1 MLLGFS
7 NYSTFCSS
15 RQFWNKSILHWSSP
29 VSNRHICKW
38 LFFLLWQ
45 ERGEKDRS
53 LREERKQ
60 EVKHVLMSEWEPHT
74 SLLVKFRLS
83 GLQTVGSRE
92 LVGRREPRFLP
103 LAAVTGSSSSW
114 KHPAAYLNLSLE
126 QNNSSFKVL
135 ELLQLNLRICPL
147 NPGCFLST
155 LKEGRI
161 RRLWSYSMRAIC
173 PGTQSKGLGFGEKS
187 LQVILQEAYQAD
199 IKNIQV
205 QSSSI
210 FIC

>member
-1 MLLGFS
+1 MRTSYQLAREVQ
-7 NYSTFCSS
+7 TFWVTD
-15 RQFWNKSILHWSSP
+15 RGKQGAGGVDRSP
-29 VSNRHICKW
+29 GG
-38 LFFLLWQ
+38 FLL
-45 ERGEKDRS
+45 
-53 LREERKQ
+53 
-60 EVKHVLMSEWEPHT
+60 
-74 SLLVKFRLS
+74 
-83 GLQTVGSRE
+83 
-92 LVGRREPRFLP
+92 
-103 LAAVTGSSSSW
+103 LAAVTGGSSSW
-114 KHPAAYLNLSLE
+114 KHSAAYRNLTLE

-135 ELLQLNLRICPL
+135 ELLQLDLRICPL
-147 NPGCFLST
+147 NPGCFLSR

-161 RRLWSYSMRAIC
+161 PRLWSYSMRAIC